1 MLGTF
6 PNFKLP
12 FMVAAVSLLLFSNA
26 VAQTA
31 ESQEQRGPTV
41 IAPARSYESLGLGQ
55 TNLQC
60 VGYFRMP
67 GLKDLPRIV
76 GGEQEQ
82 EKTIYASG
90 DFVYIDAGHQRGI
103 REGQEFHIIRP
114 RGEPARVFRQKK
126 GYLGVYVQ
134 EVGELRVIRVKES
147 FSVAQVTYSCDT
159 ALLGDFLT
167 GVPDRSA
174 PELSWGRS
182 LDRFAEPS
190 SKPIGRV
197 LMSRE
202 GKELVA
208 VGDIIYV
215 DLGVEDSLKQGDSLT
230 IYRKLGT
237 GNLNIKV
244 YDQAVQSREGYAS
257 EHYRG
262 GGLSNQALRSRE
274 MKGEEDIFRH
284 GAISSSEVKSSRPSM
299 PRKIIGEAKILNVQ
313 TRTATA
319 IITSVSQEVHTGDF
333 VELR

>member
-12 FMVAAVSLLLFSNA
+12 IVLTGLCLLMLSNTQ
-26 VAQTA
+26 AQTA
-31 ESQEQRGPTV
+31 ESQEHRGPTV
-41 IAPARSYESLGLGQ
+41 IASIRSYERLAAGR
-55 TNLQC
+55 TNMQC
-60 VGYFRMP
+60 AGYFRMP
-67 GLKDLPRIV
+67 GLKNLPRIV

-90 DFVYIDAGHQRGI
+90 DLVYIDAGQRQGV
-103 REGQEFHIIRP
+103 REGQEFHIVRP

-167 GVPDRSA
+167 GLLARSA
-174 PELSWGRS
+174 PDVSWGRS

-215 DLGVEDSLKQGDSLT
+215 DLGVEDSLKQ
-230 IYRKLGT
+230 
-237 GNLNIKV
+237 
-244 YDQAVQSREGYAS
+244 
-257 EHYRG
+257 
-262 GGLSNQALRSRE
+262 
-274 MKGEEDIFRH
+274 
-284 GAISSSEVKSSRPSM
+284 
-299 PRKIIGEAKILNVQ
+299 
-313 TRTATA
+313 
-319 IITSVSQEVHTGDF
+319 
-333 VELR
+333 

>member
-12 FMVAAVSLLLFSNA
+12 IVLTGLCLLMLSNTQ
-26 VAQTA
+26 AQTA
-31 ESQEQRGPTV
+31 ESQEHRGPNV
-41 IAPARSYESLGLGQ
+41 ITPIRSYERLAAGR

-60 VGYFRMP
+60 AGYFRMP
-67 GLKDLPRIV
+67 GLKNLPRIV

-90 DFVYIDAGHQRGI
+90 DLVYIDAGQRQGV
-103 REGQEFHIIRP
+103 REGQEFHIVRP
-114 RGEPARVFRQKK
+114 RGEPARVFKQKK
-126 GYLGVYVQ
+126 GYLGVFVQ
-134 EVGELRVIRVKES
+134 EVGELRVIRVRES
-147 FSVAQVTYSCDT
+147 VSVAQLTYSCDT

-167 GVPDRSA
+167 GVPDRSS
-174 PELSWGRS
+174 PELDYGRS
-182 LDRFAEPS
+182 LDRFADPS
-190 SKPIGRV
+190 SKPSGRV
-197 LMSRE
+197 MMARD
-202 GKELVA
+202 GKEVVA

-244 YDQAVQSREGYAS
+244 YDQAVQSREGFAS

-274 MKGEEDIFRH
+274 LKGEDDIFRH
-284 GAISSSEVKSSRPSM
+284 GAITSSEVKSERPQM
-299 PRKIIGEAKILNVQ
+299 PRKIVGEAVILNVQ

-319 IITSVSQEVHTGDF
+319 IITNVCQEVHTGDF